1 MEPLSLVARSL
12 CKEAKLRKW
21 KEYQEEHAKQLES
34 VGINPFMGNS
44 KQLVDAVSFL
54 EEKVLE
60 AASDGEDCI
69 LVPYED
75 IPGVA
80 ERMKKVES
88 FPLVAKRDLSF
99 SIRLIQEAFKV
110 KNPDFV
116 AKSHSDPAI
125 VVHAFTHLKI
135 SF

>member
-12 CKEAKLRKW
+12 CKEAKLRKL
-21 KEYQEEHAKQLES
+21 KEYQEEHAKQMAAI
-34 VGINPFMGNS
+34 GFNPFISNS
-44 KQLVDAVSFL
+44 KQLFDAVSFL

-60 AASDGEDCI
+60 AASNGENCI

-88 FPLVAKRDLSF
+88 FPSVAKRDLSL
-99 SIRLIQEAFKV
+99 SIRLIQEAFRA

-116 AKSHSDPAI
+116 AQSHEDPAI

>member
-21 KEYQEEHAKQLES
+21 KEAQEEHARQMAS
-34 VGINPFMGNS
+34 VGINPFTSNS
-44 KQLVDAVSFL
+44 KQLIDAVSFL

-60 AASDGEDCI
+60 AASNGEDCI
-69 LVPYED
+69 LVPYHD

-88 FPLVAKRDLSF
+88 FPSVSKRDLSL
-99 SIRLIQEAFKV
+99 SIRLIQEAFRA

-116 AKSHSDPAI
+116 AQSHNDPAI